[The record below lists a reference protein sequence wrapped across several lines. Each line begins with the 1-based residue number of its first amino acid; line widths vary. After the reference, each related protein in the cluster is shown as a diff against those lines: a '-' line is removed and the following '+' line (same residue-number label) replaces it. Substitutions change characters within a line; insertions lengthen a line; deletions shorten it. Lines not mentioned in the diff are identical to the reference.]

1 MRAATPLKKFGSSP
15 GEVKTK
21 DFQFG
26 GALGGPIIQDVMHF
40 FVTYEGKRQEI
51 PREITQGMSL
61 PVSYFPSEYQSAL
74 GSTTSTFNAA
84 LFFGKIDTSPPMTD
98 MFEILGNYHKARGE
112 ILD

>member
-51 PREITQGMSL
+51 PREITPGLSL
-61 PVSYFPSEYQSAL
+61 PVSSFPSDYQSAF
-74 GSTTSTFNAA
+74 GSTNSNFNED
-84 LFFGKIDTSPPMTD
+84 LFLDRKNVVWGKSGSVRVDFGGRSIDKT
-98 MFEILGNYHKARGE
+98 K
-112 ILD
+112 